1 MYTRREFG
9 KVTFAS
15 LAAAAASGARV
26 GAIDSTIGGV
36 KVGAITYCFRSIPRP
51 ATGDYMDTLIRA
63 YQETGLGFCELE
75 SSRIEPAP
83 GIAGGGRVPSPLT
96 PEYTKIREELKQWRL
111 SVPMERFR
119 EIRAKFDKAG
129 IQLISYVFTFAED
142 GTPEERD
149 RTFQIART
157 LGINVIG
164 TNQTRTFMG
173 KALAP
178 LAEKYG
184 ISVSWHN
191 HANVKDPTE
200 VGSVESFKALFS
212 QSKMFKANLDIGHFV
227 AGNND
232 PVAFIRQYHDRITH
246 IHLKDRRRDNGPN
259 QPWGKGETPVVEVLQ
274 LLQREK
280 YPFPAII
287 EYEYMGEGTAV
298 EEVKTCVAYIRKAL
312 GA

>member
-9 KVTFAS
+9 KVTLAS
-15 LAAAAASGARV
+15 LAAAAVGGAKL

-36 KVGAITYCFRSIPRP
+36 KVGSITYSFRGIPRP
-51 ATGDYMDTLIRA
+51 DAGDYMDTFIRA
-63 YQETGLGFCELE
+63 FTETGLGFCELE
-75 SSRIEPAP
+75 SVRVEPPP

-111 SVPMERFR
+111 AAPMDRFR

-129 IQLISYVFTFAED
+129 IQLMSYVFTFAED
-142 GTPEERD
+142 GTPAEREHAF
-149 RTFQIART
+149 RAAQA
-157 LGINVIG
+157 LGVNVIG
-164 TNQTRTFMG
+164 SNQTRTFMG
-173 KALAP
+173 KELAP

-184 ISVSWHN
+184 IAVSWHN

-232 PVAFIRQYHDRITH
+232 PIAFIRQYHDRITH
-246 IHLKDRRRDNGPN
+246 LHLKDRRRDGGPN
-259 QPWGKGETPVVEVLQ
+259 VAWGQGETPIADVLR
-274 LLQREK
+274 LLQKEK
-280 YPFPAII
+280 YPIYAII
-287 EYEYMGEGTAV
+287 EYEHMGERPPV
-298 EEVKTCVAYIRKAL
+298 EEVNMCVAYIRKAL